1 MSRSPTASA
10 AGPPFSAVIIA
21 ATAGS
26 PAQLDLEERLHA
38 AGIASARVPGA
49 GDEAP
54 VGEQAPADS
63 QDPAR
68 RAARELFL
76 TAVRSLG
83 VAPGHAVAI
92 GHSVEDIRAAHEAG
106 FGLVVAIDRGG
117 GRPALE
123 AAGAG
128 VVLNHLG
135 ELDLGRVA
143 GDPWQLAYEGFDPA
157 HEGHREALTTL
168 GNGYL
173 AVRGAAPE
181 GSGGASYPG
190 MYLAGVFNR
199 VPTNVAGESLLEE
212 HMVNAPDCLPL
223 DLRAGG
229 GRWWSEGGMTVLRER
244 RTLDLRRAL
253 LVRRLLLD
261 AGDDRQLEVVQRRFV
276 SMAEPHLLALETAV
290 TAVGWSGTVEVRS
303 GVNAGVRNANLPDP
317 AGGSGIHLVD
327 VTPGATSG
335 AHSGATHDG
344 GSYDGGRAPAGGG
357 VTVVEVETTQSQVRI
372 AVAAL
377 TSVSAPHGT
386 WVPGRH
392 GPFHYVTCAFA
403 VTEATTVRITKVV
416 AVVTS
421 RDRAVSA
428 PASGALAVLERA
440 GPDFGSLLAN
450 HLRAWTLTLK
460 PFLVELDAPVQ
471 VQLVLNLHIF
481 HVLQTLTGHTAELDA
496 GVTARGLHGE
506 GYRGHVFWDE
516 LFVLP
521 LLASRTPDVARAL
534 IEYRWRRLPAA
545 RHTAAL
551 RGHAGAMFPWQSGS
565 DGTETTPK
573 WLYNERSGRWV
584 PDHSHMQLHVGL
596 AVAFNAWQYFQAT
609 RDLEWLLHK
618 GADLVVEVARFF
630 TSWAEFSPESGR
642 YHLRRVVG
650 PDEYHTGYP
659 DRDGPGL
666 DDNAYTNVMA
676 AWVCG
681 RAVETV
687 SAFPQHVAGELRSRL
702 GIGRGEVA
710 RWREMAATLYVP
722 FHADGVIS
730 QFAGYADLAE
740 LDWDAYRAR
749 YDSIER
755 LDLILEAES
764 DATNRYKLA
773 KQADVLMLPYLL
785 GHEGLIQVL
794 QGLGYTLTMEQLH
807 RTIEYYLAR
816 TAHGSTLS
824 RVAHASVLAG
834 VDPERAWDSFREA
847 LDADLDDTQH
857 GTTRA
862 GIHLGAMAGT
872 IDVIQRS
879 FAGLRLDGD
888 TLVFEPSMPAG
899 LRAAAFG
906 FRYRNHVLDVRLQG
920 DRMRLASA
928 AGDAGPVA
936 VRVNG
941 TEWLLAPGEDLTFHI
956 QGQHRPAGGEENQ

>member
-1 MSRSPTASA
+1 MSRSPTAAAAKAPFDAVIFATKTGTGAETELLERLRGAGTATAFAPGAPARQSAREQFLAA
-10 AGPPFSAVIIA
+10 AG
-21 ATAGS
+21 
-26 PAQLDLEERLHA
+26 R
-38 AGIASARVPGA
+38 
-49 GDEAP
+49 
-54 VGEQAPADS
+54 
-63 QDPAR
+63 
-68 RAARELFL
+68 
-76 TAVRSLG
+76 LG
-83 VAPGHAVAI
+83 VAPPNAVVI
-92 GHSVEDIRAAHEAG
+92 GDSVEDILAAHEAG

-143 GDPWQLAYEGFDPA
+143 GDPWQLAYEGFDAA

-199 VPTNVAGESLLEE
+199 VPTNVAGEVLLEE

-244 RTLDLRRAL
+244 RTLDLRRAV

-327 VTPGATSG
+327 VTPGAASGG
-335 AHSGATHDG
+335 AHAGATTDG
-344 GSYDGGRAPAGGG
+344 GTFDGGHAPAGGG
-357 VTVVEVETTQSQVRI
+357 VAVVEVETTQSRVRI
-372 AVAAL
+372 AVATA
-377 TSVSAPHGT
+377 TSVSAPHGN
-386 WVPGRH
+386 WAPGRD
-392 GPFHYVTCAFA
+392 GSFHYLTCAFA

-421 RDRAVSA
+421 RDHAVSS
-428 PASGALAVLERA
+428 PASGALAVLDRA
-440 GPDFGSLLAN
+440 GMDFGGLLAG

-460 PFLVELDAPVQ
+460 PFLVELDAPAQ

-481 HVLQTLTGHTAELDA
+481 HVLQTLTRHTAELDA

-545 RHTAAL
+545 RHAAAL

-573 WLYNERSGRWV
+573 WLYNGSSGRWMR
-584 PDHSHMQLHVGL
+584 DHSHMQLHVGL
-596 AVAFNAWQYFQAT
+596 AVAFNAWQYFQVT
-609 RDLEWLLHK
+609 RDLDWLLRK
-618 GADLVVEVARFF
+618 GADLIVEVARFF
-630 TSWAEFSPESGR
+630 TSWAVFSAASGR
-642 YHLRRVVG
+642 YHLNGVVG

-659 DRDGPGL
+659 GRNEPGL

-687 SAFPQHVAGELRSRL
+687 SAFPEHVAGELRSRL

-722 FHADGVIS
+722 FHGDGVIS
-730 QFAGYADLAE
+730 QFAGYADLTE
-740 LDWDAYRAR
+740 LDWDVYRAR
-749 YDSIER
+749 YESIER
-755 LDLILEAES
+755 LDLILEAEG
-764 DATNRYKLA
+764 DATNGYKLA

-834 VDPERAWDSFREA
+834 VDPERAWESFREA

-899 LRAAAFG
+899 IGAVAFG
-906 FRYRNHVLDVRLQG
+906 FRYRNHVLVVRLQG
-920 DRMRLASA
+920 DGMRLASA

-941 TEWLLAPGEDLTFHI
+941 TDWLLAPGEDLTFRI
-956 QGQHRPAGGEENQ
+956 PGQRRPTGGEENQ